1 MTPRVTLLG
10 PQRFMPT
17 VGAVVQELGLAGPF
31 ALITAGW
38 QVRETEDEELRA
50 AIGGTAV
57 NLGIYDE
64 ANAVY
69 REDKELHLAI
79 RARQTQ
85 LRELQELYRLRLDHA
100 MDAAYRLVR
109 ITDKEE
115 AILGPERE
123 SALEMVR
130 SIDRHHLARV
140 GELRAQHDARYR
152 PLEREALARRREA
165 IAQRIHDAEAVF
177 IAGGHVAV
185 LLNRLRLFDLAPIL
199 HHKPVIAWS
208 AGAMAVSDRV
218 VLFHDAPPQGRGH
231 AEVLDRG
238 LALCNGVL
246 PLPHASQ
253 RLALDDAT
261 RVGLFARRFFD
272 LRSVAL
278 DPEVRIDWVP
288 PRWLPGAG
296 VRQLTRNGIAAW
308 SADEEA
314 SQ

>member
-1 MTPRVTLLG
+1 MTPRVILLG
-10 PQRFMPT
+10 PQRFTPT
-17 VGAVVQELGLAGPF
+17 VGDVVSEFGLKGPF

-38 QVRETEDEELRA
+38 QVREGEDEELRE
-50 AIGGTAV
+50 AIGGEAV
-57 NLGIYDE
+57 NLEIYGQ
-64 ANAVY
+64 ANALY

-85 LRELQELYRLRLDHA
+85 LRELQDLYRMRLDHA
-100 MDAAYRLVR
+100 MDAAYRLMR
-109 ITDKEE
+109 TEGKDEMLI
-115 AILGPERE
+115 GPERE

-140 GELRAQHDARYR
+140 GEIRAQHDARYR
-152 PLEREALARRREA
+152 PLAREALARRREA
-165 IAQRIHDAEAVF
+165 IAQRIHDTEAVF

-208 AGAMAVSDRV
+208 AGAMAVSDRI

-246 PLPHASQ
+246 PLPHASH
-253 RLALDDAT
+253 RLALDDET

-278 DPEVRIDWVP
+278 DPGVRVDWTP
-288 PRWLPGAG
+288 PRWMPGPG
-296 VRQLTRNGIAAW
+296 VRQLTRDGIAVW
-308 SADEEA
+308 EA
-314 SQ
+314 EATS